1 MHERAEPTVR
11 EVLHPIRSGPVPQA
25 GMALLLV
32 LLVLKPQSNSFG
44 SNLCV
49 SARNVLAT
57 VVSYKKQS
65 RASTPV
71 AQTTTRLV
79 LTNFYMTCNGR
90 HLCFVYGVLTVE
102 MNPSRAFVVSTTSF
116 DRVREEQRFLTN

>member
-79 LTNFYMTCNGR
+79 LNKLLHDMQ
-90 HLCFVYGVLTVE
+90 
-102 MNPSRAFVVSTTSF
+102 RATSMLRIW
-116 DRVREEQRFLTN
+116 RVDC